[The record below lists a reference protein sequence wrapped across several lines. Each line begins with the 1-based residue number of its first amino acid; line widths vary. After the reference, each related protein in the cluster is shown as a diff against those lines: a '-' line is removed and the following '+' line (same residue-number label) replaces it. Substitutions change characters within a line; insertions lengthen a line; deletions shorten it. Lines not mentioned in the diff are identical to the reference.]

1 MNEQELAELQKACD
15 SATPGPWHVVEMD
28 DDYCMSA
35 VAIATRE
42 NADDPPGEDDGDNR
56 DRIAITLWQA
66 PRIVD
71 IADGKWDENAAFIAL
86 ARNALP
92 TLLAMVRELKAA
104 IQDITDSTSGC
115 VLETCSIVPCDRCMA
130 VAKAY
135 SLLSAPAAKGCKK
148 EEGSNG

>member
-1 MNEQELAELQKACD
+1 MTMTEAELAELQKACD
-15 SATPGPWHVVEMD
+15 SATPGPWFEPAPGD
-28 DDYCMSA
+28 GRIYDIELSPD
-35 VAIATRE
+35 E
-42 NADDPPGEDDGDNR
+42 ADDSEHPRLASVCYHR
-56 DRIAITLWQA
+56 DSKL
-66 PRIVD
+66 
-71 IADGKWDENAAFIAL
+71 IAL

-135 SLLSAPAAKGCKK
+135 SLLSAPAAKETTDG
-148 EEGSNG
+148 